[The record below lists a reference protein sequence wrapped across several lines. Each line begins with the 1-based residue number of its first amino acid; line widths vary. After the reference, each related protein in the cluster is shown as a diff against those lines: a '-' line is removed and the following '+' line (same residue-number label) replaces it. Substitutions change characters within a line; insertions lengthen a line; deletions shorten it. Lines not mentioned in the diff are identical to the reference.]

1 MRRLGRA
8 YTRRFMKRLLHRVA
22 LVLLLGWLPLQ
33 TSALPLLALLCE
45 QDPAGMH
52 GGTVHGHQAHHGD
65 HSGHAHHGDGGDD
78 GTLPGSPHTCCH
90 NLSSAALP
98 ALSATSDVPAAGVE
112 PTPLFHPSSF
122 FPEQP
127 LPPPL
132 AA

>member
-1 MRRLGRA
+1 V
-8 YTRRFMKRLLHRVA
+8 TRFLKKTL

-33 TSALPLLALLCE
+33 TSALPLLAMLCE

-52 GGTVHGHQAHHGD
+52 GGAVHAHPAQHGD
-65 HSGHAHHGDGGDD
+65 YSGHNHHGDGDGDSS
-78 GTLPGSPHTCCH
+78 SPLLHYCCH

-98 ALSATSDVPAAGVE
+98 ALTAPAHVAPAGIE
-112 PTPLFHPSSF
+112 PTPLFHASSF